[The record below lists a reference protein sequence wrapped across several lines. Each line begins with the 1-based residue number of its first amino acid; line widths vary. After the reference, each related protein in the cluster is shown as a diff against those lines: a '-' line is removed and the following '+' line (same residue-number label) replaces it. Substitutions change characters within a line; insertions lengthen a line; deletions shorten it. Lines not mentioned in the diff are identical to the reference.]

1 MAPTSISNPSCRT
14 SLFLLPRSHF
24 CDFTTEPLEHRP
36 HQRVAL
42 ELRAQ
47 FLTAGQEEREQHDES
62 LPTEAPGDRRPDRE
76 RRGEAAPG
84 EPAHSSNNSRRMRS
98 LSSEGAPC
106 ARQRARRKSRNS
118 RSKSKCSPHG
128 GQSARC

>member
-1 MAPTSISNPSCRT
+1 MRTYTICFLPFIFTVTIPAPADASTVTELTCRCQSSCSLPNRESICWMAPTSISNPSCRT

-84 EPAHSSNNSRRMRS
+84 EPA
-98 LSSEGAPC
+98 
-106 ARQRARRKSRNS
+106 
-118 RSKSKCSPHG
+118 
-128 GQSARC
+128 